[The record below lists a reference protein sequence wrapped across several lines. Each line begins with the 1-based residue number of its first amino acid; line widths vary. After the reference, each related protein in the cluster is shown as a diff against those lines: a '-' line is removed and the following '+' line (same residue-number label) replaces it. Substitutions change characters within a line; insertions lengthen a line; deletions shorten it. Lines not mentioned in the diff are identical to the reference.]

1 MKTNLKN
8 RIALI
13 IVSASFLVLAVSCKK
28 DAEDDPSVIKDGDGN
43 VYTTVTIDT
52 QTWLL
57 ENLKTTKLNDGTKI
71 PLVTD
76 LADWIDLTTMGYC
89 WYDNN
94 EATYKGDYGALYN
107 WYAAKN
113 DKLCPKGWHVPNN
126 ADWTTLITSLGGA
139 DFAGGKMKELGTTHW
154 RAINE
159 GANNES
165 GFTALPG
172 GRRDNDHNDFIFIR
186 EVAYFWSSTEY
197 SATDAWVTYLGYYNA
212 TVFESEGPKNMG
224 FSVRCIKN

>member
-1 MKTNLKN
+1 METKLKT
-8 RIALI
+8 RISLI
-13 IVSASFLVLAVSCKK
+13 FVIASFLVLDVSCKK

-43 VYTTVTIDT
+43 VYTTVTIGT

-76 LADWIDLTTMGYC
+76 LTEWENLKTMGYC

-94 EATYKGDYGALYN
+94 EATYKSDYGALYN
-107 WYAAKN
+107 WYAVN
-113 DKLCPKGWHVPNN
+113 NNKLCPKGWHVP
-126 ADWTTLITSLGGA
+126 ADAEWTTLITSLGGE
-139 DFAGGKMKELGTTHW
+139 DLAGGKMKETGTTHW

-172 GRRDNDHNDFIFIR
+172 GTRDYYNGFMFIR
-186 EVAYFWSSTEY
+186 EAGIFWSSTES
-197 SATDAWVTYLGYYNA
+197 SATDAWDRHMGFYNP
-212 TVFESEGPKNMG
+212 TIFRSERPKNFG
-224 FSVRCIKN
+224 ASVRCIRD

>member
-1 MKTNLKN
+1 MKTKLKN
-8 RIALI
+8 RISLI
-13 IVSASFLVLAVSCKK
+13 IVCASFLVLAVSCKK

-43 VYTTVTIDT
+43 VYTTVIINS

-76 LADWIDLTTMGYC
+76 LTAWKDLTTMGYC

-113 DKLCPKGWHVPNN
+113 DKLCPKGWHVPTD
-126 ADWTTLITSLGGA
+126 AEWTTLITSLGGA
-139 DFAGGKMKELGTTHW
+139 DLAGGKMKETGTTHW

-172 GRRDNDHNDFIFIR
+172 GTRDYHNNFLFIHEAAI
-186 EVAYFWSSTEY
+186 FWSSSEY
-197 SATDAWVTYLGYYNA
+197 SATDAWDRHINYFNS
-212 TVFESEGPKNMG
+212 TVFASDRPKNYG
-224 FSVRCIKN
+224 ASVRCIKN